1 MEIPLRNLQLQVR
14 IKIDPAEILAAY
26 GNKQGNDPNKPI
38 PKSVDVLHAPLHE
51 SAKRRDFA
59 AYGRRSMPA
68 DGSYRKLAY

>member
-1 MEIPLRNLQLQVR
+1 
-14 IKIDPAEILAAY
+14 LAAY